1 MQQNQHKHT
10 KSKLREVNN
19 RHLNPTLKEI
29 KKQITWTLNLMY
41 STKNIEFKTSKNQKK
56 NT

>member
-29 KKQITWTLNLMY
+29 KKQIT
-41 STKNIEFKTSKNQKK
+41 
-56 NT
+56 